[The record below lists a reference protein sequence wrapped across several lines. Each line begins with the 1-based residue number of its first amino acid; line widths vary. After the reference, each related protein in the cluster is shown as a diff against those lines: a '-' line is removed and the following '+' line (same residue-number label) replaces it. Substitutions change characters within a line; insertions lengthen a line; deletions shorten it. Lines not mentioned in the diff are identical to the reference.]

1 MKIEKNTKKEEK
13 KEGKEKWTE
22 WPSLANSN
30 GPSSPFP
37 KR

>member
-13 KEGKEKWTE
+13 KGKDKWTE
-22 WPSLANSN
+22 RPSLANSN

-37 KR
+37 KW